1 MPRRLS
7 NLPHLK
13 PLRRMLRASLTPAEA
28 RLWLALQ
35 KRQLAGRKFR
45 RQHSYGAYVL
55 DFFCPEEM
63 LAVELDGAAHDSAMA
78 NERDQQRDAY
88 LAARGIRVARYENQ
102 DVMENLEGVLGDIR
116 ERFLNRG

>member
-7 NLPHLK
+7 NLPDLK

-35 KRQLAGRKFR
+35 RRQLASRKFR
-45 RQHSYGAYVL
+45 RQHSYGPYVL

-63 LAVELDGAAHDSAMA
+63 LAIELDGAAHDSAMA
-78 NERDQQRDAY
+78 NEHDQQRDAY

>member
-7 NLPHLK
+7 NLPDLK

-35 KRQLAGRKFR
+35 RRQLAGRKFR
-45 RQHSYGAYVL
+45 RQHSYGPYVL

-78 NERDQQRDAY
+78 NEHDQQRDAY

>member
-7 NLPHLK
+7 NLPDLK

-35 KRQLAGRKFR
+35 RRQLAGRKFR
-45 RQHSYGAYVL
+45 RQHSYGPYVL

-63 LAVELDGAAHDSAMA
+63 LAIELDGAAHDSAMA
-78 NERDQQRDAY
+78 NEHDQQRDAY
-88 LAARGIRVARYENQ
+88 LAARGIRVARYENR